1 MQTEN
6 LNKQDFGTLY
16 IVAAPSGG
24 GKTSLVKEL
33 VSNLDKIET
42 SVSHTTRGKRPAE
55 MEGVHYYFI
64 SEQEFSKMVKNNEFV
79 EYAQVFD
86 NFYGTSFA
94 EINARLADGIDV
106 VLDID
111 WQGSQQIKKLYPSS
125 VSVFVIPPSLEA
137 LQNRL
142 ITRAQDTPETIDSRM
157 LRAKNEMG
165 HFAEFDYL
173 IVNDNFAKACDDLT
187 AIVKAERLKISRQII
202 RRGKLL
208 SLLLP

>member
-24 GKTSLVKEL
+24 GKTSFVKEL